1 MIKDAAPSVC
11 MGMLLPTV
19 PRLDDATQ
27 TALAKIANRPTS
39 QQRHADRARW
49 VLALD
54 AAAGDVRAV
63 ATGFGI
69 SPTTV
74 RKWARRVGEHGI
86 DGLHD
91 AARSGRP
98 RMYDDTAVRDLLTLA
113 TQEHPQVNAMWTQIE
128 LAERMGEA
136 NWGVSTSWVSRTLA
150 ALCLKVHQ
158 VRGWLH
164 RRPDPDFAA
173 KVGAVQAIITGAG
186 DDPHPVLSLD
196 EKTAFSVRTPI
207 CPDTRDRQGRTRREF
222 EYRRAGT
229 ISWYGVQDMATGR
242 LAMHRASAR
251 MDSAAFTDL
260 LEDLITVH
268 GPIFTLIM
276 DNGSAHTSR
285 HTTAWLDDHPDI
297 TVVYTPVHA
306 SWVNPIE
313 SVFGICVRQLLRH
326 GVFTGP
332 DDCHARVQAWVAHR
346 NRTRRTVTFTWQAC
360 A

>member
-1 MIKDAAPSVC
+1 
-11 MGMLLPTV
+11 MGMLLPTM
-19 PRLDDATQ
+19 PRLDDATR
-27 TALAKIANRPTS
+27 TALTKIAHRPTS

-54 AAAGDVRAV
+54 TADGDVRAT
-63 ATGFGI
+63 ATDFSI

-74 RKWARRVGEHGI
+74 RKWARRVGEHGAQ
-86 DGLHD
+86 GLHD

-98 RMYDDTAVRDLLTLA
+98 RLYDDTAVRDLLTLA
-113 TQEHPQVNAMWTQIE
+113 TEEHPEVNAIWTQTE
-128 LAERMGEA
+128 LAERMGKR
-136 NWGVSTSWVSRTLA
+136 NWGVTPSWVSRTLA
-150 ALCLKVHQ
+150 SLCLKVHQ

-164 RRPDPDFAA
+164 RRPDPDFAT
-173 KVGAVQAIITGAG
+173 KVAAVQAVIAGAG
-186 DDPHPVLSLD
+186 GDPYPVLSLD

-229 ISWYGVQDMATGR
+229 ISWYGIQDIATGR
-242 LAMHRASAR
+242 IEMHRVSGQ
-251 MDSAAFTDL
+251 MNSVAFTDL
-260 LEDLITVH
+260 LEHLTAVH
-268 GPIFTLIM
+268 GPIFTLVL

-285 HTTAWLDDHPDI
+285 HTTAWLADHPGI
-297 TVVYTPVHA
+297 TAVYTPVHA

-313 SVFGICVRQLLRH
+313 SVFGICVRQLLHH

-332 DDCHARVQAWVAHR
+332 DDCDARVQAWVTHR
-346 NRTRRTVTFTWQAC
+346 NRVRRPVTFTWQLC